1 MTPQPRRVLLDHD
14 GGVDDLLSLAM
25 VLAMPHLE
33 LAGVVVTPAD
43 CYLGPAVSATRKLLR
58 WFGRDDVPIATGRL
72 HGVNAFPPEWRAAPY
87 IVDALPLLNDDDR
100 ALPPVGDERGDAFIA
115 RVLRESP
122 VPVTVLVTGPP
133 SNLAAALAA
142 EPALAAKVAEVV
154 WMGGALRVRGN
165 VCRHEHDGSAE
176 WNSYWDPPAVAS
188 LWAQPVP
195 ITIVPLD
202 ATNEV
207 PVSMAFLQR
216 LARERAHPLAD
227 FAGQCWATTVGTIPA
242 YEYVYFMWDTLT
254 TGYLGAPALFRFEA
268 VETVVDVAPPSAGRI
283 RIAPGGRRV
292 RAAVGA
298 DSAGFHDW
306 LLGLLRVDPR
316 QARSR

>member
-1 MTPQPRRVLLDHD
+1 MK
-14 GGVDDLLSLAM
+14 
-25 VLAMPHLE
+25 HLQE
-33 LAGVVVTPAD
+33 VRENDKRFSHWVAR
-43 CYLGPAVSATRKLLR
+43 GPAGTSV
-58 WFGRDDVPIATGRL
+58 
-72 HGVNAFPPEWRAAPY
+72 EW
-87 IVDALPLLNDDDR
+87 DAELTQDQANTFLSWRSLP
-100 ALPPVGDERGDAFIA
+100 
-115 RVLRESP
+115 
-122 VPVTVLVTGPP
+122 
-133 SNLAAALAA
+133 
-142 EPALAAKVAEVV
+142 
-154 WMGGALRVRGN
+154 GALRVRGN